1 MATRVDRRSTRRAA
15 ILGLGAIT
23 LGASLGA
30 SVVAWADDGASTIS
44 GCYSIHTGLL
54 RIIEPVEQCRP
65 GETFVEW
72 NEQGPPG
79 PQGPVG
85 PQGPTGPAGPQG
97 PAGPAGGLAGREIVT
112 RDFTVPR
119 STAEFTYVVTAPCPP
134 GKVVT
139 GGGYEIGQDGVNEFR
154 ESHPEM
160 IQPGVEGW
168 TVGVGADDDVDV
180 DGIVYAI
187 CVAS

>member
-1 MATRVDRRSTRRAA
+1 
-15 ILGLGAIT
+15 
-23 LGASLGA
+23 
-30 SVVAWADDGASTIS
+30 
-44 GCYSIHTGLL
+44 
-54 RIIEPVEQCRP
+54 
-65 GETFVEW
+65 
-72 NEQGPPG
+72 
-79 PQGPVG
+79 
-85 PQGPTGPAGPQG
+85 
-97 PAGPAGGLAGREIVT
+97 VT

-119 STAEFTYVVTAPCPP
+119 STFEFTYVVTAPCPP

-180 DGIVYAI
+180 DGVVYAI